1 MSEQVSMV
9 FWYTS
14 YISCICFRI
23 SASVYQRLFFSVYAS
38 PGSLQFS
45 SLFCCKNMAK
55 NCAFVATLVQSFRHP
70 PSCFLVPLPSFLSVR
85 LPSLTY
91 RNAYRCNSCRIYPF
105 FLIFKPSHFSFRCAV
120 LLISF
125 YSAAH
130 KIATRRKSR

>member
-55 NCAFVATLVQSFRHP
+55 NCAFAPHWCSLFASTIV
-70 PSCFLVPLPSFLSVR
+70 FLSSPAVFFAVR

-125 YSAAH
+125 YSAAR

>member
-1 MSEQVSMV
+1 MKYDLWDSHGLTLRPA
-9 FWYTS
+9 FTTK
-14 YISCICFRI
+14 SC
-23 SASVYQRLFFSVYAS
+23 ALH
-38 PGSLQFS
+38 S
-45 SLFCCKNMAK
+45 SLFYFFPYMP
-55 NCAFVATLVQSFRHP
+55 VPDHSSFLLFSAVKTWQKTVPLRHTGAVFSHP
-70 PSCFLVPLPSFLSVR
+70 PSCFLVPLPSFFAVR

-125 YSAAH
+125 YSAAR